1 MVYRNPSDGSQETKL
16 LALPLLLLLLME
28 DGIVVVMMELVLLQ
42 LVLVLVFLEGTEKIV
57 VIVTASVLV

>member
-28 DGIVVVMMELVLLQ
+28 DGIVVVMMELVL
-42 LVLVLVFLEGTEKIV
+42 VLVFLEGTEKIV